1 MLQELWEDLG
11 LFWHS
16 PWGMIYCSVLPI
28 GLLLIALMLYL
39 TETALMKRP
48 LQILYLWAVSYAIFW
63 GFLAIGAIPIMIDNS
78 SIEGIW
84 FILALGALVI
94 GGPYIMLIAVK
105 RAFSCTGEQAAG
117 FHIRWLIAVA
127 ILCVL
132 CFMAIPN
139 T

>member
-39 TETALMKRP
+39 TERSLKKRP

-63 GFLAIGAIPIMIDNS
+63 GFFAICAIPIMLDNS
-78 SIEGIW
+78 SIEGIC
-84 FILALGALVI
+84 FVFALCALVI
-94 GGPYIMLIAVK
+94 GGPFIMFNAVK
-105 RAFSCTGEQAAG
+105 RAFGCTGEQASG
-117 FHIRWLIAVA
+117 FFLRWLVAVI
-127 ILCVL
+127 ILCAL
-132 CFMAIPN
+132 STMLIPN
-139 T
+139 Y

>member
-39 TETALMKRP
+39 TESSLKKRP

-63 GFLAIGAIPIMIDNS
+63 GFFAIVEIFQYFESQPVHAFALPVS
-78 SIEGIW
+78 
-84 FILALGALVI
+84 FIALFV
-94 GGPYIMLIAVK
+94 GGPLIMFNAVK
-105 RAFSCTGEQAAG
+105 RAFGCSGAQASS
-117 FHIRWLIAVA
+117 FFWRWLIAVA

-132 CFMAIPN
+132 CIMAMPN